1 MRKYLYLTVFFTGIT
16 SLAIE
21 MSASRLIGNVF
32 GTSNLVWASII
43 GLILIYLAV
52 GYFIGGPWADK
63 SPKYRT
69 FFTILIWAALSTAL
83 VPLVSRPLLRL
94 AANAFDELQLGVLL
108 GSFTTVMI
116 LLCVPIILM
125 GTASPFAIRIA
136 VKDSQSTGR
145 TAGFIYAISTLGSFI
160 GTFLP
165 TLVLIPLIGTYR
177 TFLAFGGLLLL
188 IALIGLWVSAG
199 WRTVLPYLWTPF
211 VILLLAIFGLPG
223 TDKASKGQIFETES
237 SYNYIQVVEQ
247 NGFTLLRLNEGQGI
261 HSVYHPN
268 VVNYFGPWEQVL
280 VAPFFNTS
288 PHRIADVKRIAI
300 VGLAAGTTARQATLV
315 YGAIPIDGI
324 EIDPKIVAVGQ
335 KYFDMN
341 EPNLNITIQDGR
353 WALANSQN
361 RYSIISVDA
370 YRPPYIPWHLTTVEF
385 FQVVYDHLDS
395 DGVMVINVGR
405 TTSDRRLIEA
415 LAGTIQAIFPSVY
428 VMDVPASFNSIIF
441 ATVQTTQASNL
452 DANYQYLSQSGEVS
466 PLLLETMQITLA
478 NLQPTPPRGLVFT
491 DDLASIEWITNSMV
505 INYLTSPEMDP
516 AQ

>member
-1 MRKYLYLTVFFTGIT
+1 M
-16 SLAIE
+16 
-21 MSASRLIGNVF
+21 
-32 GTSNLVWASII
+32 
-43 GLILIYLAV
+43 
-52 GYFIGGPWADK
+52 
-63 SPKYRT
+63 
-69 FFTILIWAALSTAL
+69 
-83 VPLVSRPLLRL
+83 
-94 AANAFDELQLGVLL
+94 
-108 GSFTTVMI
+108 
-116 LLCVPIILM
+116 
-125 GTASPFAIRIA
+125 
-136 VKDSQSTGR
+136 
-145 TAGFIYAISTLGSFI
+145 
-160 GTFLP
+160 
-165 TLVLIPLIGTYR
+165 
-177 TFLAFGGLLLL
+177 AFGGLLLL